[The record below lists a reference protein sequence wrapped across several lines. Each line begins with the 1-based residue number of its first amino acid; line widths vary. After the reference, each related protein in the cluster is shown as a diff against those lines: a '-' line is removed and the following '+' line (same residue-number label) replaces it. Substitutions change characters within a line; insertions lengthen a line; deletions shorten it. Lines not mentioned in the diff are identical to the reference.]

1 MSLLVNTPDSDNQ
14 LVRRERLDLG
24 GYSDLGIRMR
34 QTNISINAILLTMST
49 SGVMGS
55 VDEVLKMGL

>member
-1 MSLLVNTPDSDNQ
+1 
-14 LVRRERLDLG
+14 
-24 GYSDLGIRMR
+24 MR
-34 QTNISINAILLTMST
+34 QTNISINAILLTST